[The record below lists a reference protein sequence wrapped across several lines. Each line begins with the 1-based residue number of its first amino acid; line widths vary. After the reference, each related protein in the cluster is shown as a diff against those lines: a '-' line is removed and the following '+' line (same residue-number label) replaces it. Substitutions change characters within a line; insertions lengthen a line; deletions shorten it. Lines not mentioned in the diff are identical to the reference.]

1 MMMHVKSIVLD
12 QQKFEALS
20 SEIRISILKSLDNRP
35 MTVSELSIETG
46 SAKSTLHNNLHILKD
61 TGLID
66 IRKDERKW
74 VYYKLTLEGSYL
86 LHMDY
91 AEHPD
96 KQNQFKIFIVLG
108 IAVVASIGSGLMLL
122 LDFLARNTME
132 NSENI
137 DSISNTNDH
146 TMRIVLLFFS
156 ILLLYFLFRKMRSG

>member
-1 MMMHVKSIVLD
+1 MKSIVLD

-20 SEIRISILKSLDNRP
+20 SEIRINILKSLDNRP
-35 MTVSELSIETG
+35 MTVSELSIEIG

-66 IRKDERKW
+66 IRKDKRKW
-74 VYYKLTLEGSYL
+74 VYYELTLEGIYL

-96 KQNQFKIFIVLG
+96 EQNQFKIFIVLG

-132 NSENI
+132 NSEYI
-137 DSISNTNDH
+137 DSVSNTNEH
-146 TMRIVLLFFS
+146 TMKIVLFFFL